1 MLANST
7 TLIVGAGASV
17 PLDYPTGAE
26 LRDWIIEGRGMD
38 GDWGADGEA
47 DQRKLNWRLR
57 RSLIPSIDAF
67 LAEKENE
74 DLHAWGIKC
83 IAAALLP
90 CEALKKE
97 EPPAWLRMVFNAIR
111 GRKDQDHQHP
121 LKIVTFNYDLSI
133 EYFLF
138 HAFLASYKLNQED
151 ARRMFEESVQI
162 MHVYGQLGQIIEL
175 GGGRDYGGDVT
186 QGTISLASRDL
197 KIIGR
202 APEDPIFNDA
212 HTAISE
218 AEFLGILGFGY
229 DPTNVANLRL
239 HERIAPK
246 YAYSTGF
253 NMGYGMRAWMRSVRL
268 PSITIGSSKDDVA
281 AFLHNSAFFQWANT
295 PGKTSVDMNNAIHKH
310 FTQDFR
316 IPD

>member
-17 PLDYPTGAE
+17 PLEYPTGAE

-38 GDWGADGEA
+38 DDWGAEGEA
-47 DQRKLNWRLR
+47 DQKRLNWRLR

-74 DLHAWGIKC
+74 DLHSWGIKC
-83 IAAALLP
+83 IAGALLP
-90 CEALKKE
+90 CEAKKKE
-97 EPPAWLRMVFNAIR
+97 EPPTWLCMVFNAIR

-138 HAFLASYKLNQED
+138 HAFLASYKLSQED
-151 ARRMFEESVQI
+151 ARRMFDESVQI
-162 MHVYGQLGQIIEL
+162 IHVYGQLGQIIEL
-175 GGGRDYGGDVT
+175 GGGRDYGGEVT
-186 QGTISLASRDL
+186 KDAISLASRGL

-202 APEDPIFNDA
+202 APEASIFDDA
-212 HTAISE
+212 HKAILE

-229 DPTNVANLRL
+229 DATNVANLRL
-239 HERIAPK
+239 HERLAPK

-253 NMGYGMRAWMRSVRL
+253 NMGYGMRAWMRNVKL

-281 AFLHNSAFFQWANT
+281 TFLHNSAFLQWANT
-295 PGKTSVDMNNAIHKH
+295 PRKTSLDMNNAIFKH
-310 FTQDFR
+310 FTEDFR